1 MSENI
6 TDNDLF
12 INTYIKKQEDYTIKL
27 IREKLELETKLQL
40 LQNAYIEKSNEK
52 VRIDELLNQSV
63 TSITALTGERDEL
76 KHEIGQL
83 KLDLE
88 STKEYSSNQIEVF
101 RSKCEELQRS
111 LYDEREKNKKL
122 ETMLIDYNT
131 MKSNYE
137 IVKNVNEEL
146 QGSLQVVQDDKLVK
160 KKKVDKENI
169 N

>member
-12 INTYIKKQEDYTIKL
+12 INTYIKKQEEYSIKL

-40 LQNAYIEKSNEK
+40 LQTAYVEKSNEK
-52 VRIDELLNQSV
+52 IRTDELLNQSV
-63 TSITALTGERDEL
+63 TSITALTSERDEL
-76 KHEIGQL
+76 KQEIGQL
-83 KLDLE
+83 KLDHE
-88 STKEYSSNQIEVF
+88 STKVYSDQQIELF

-111 LYDEREKNKKL
+111 FHDERQKNKKL
-122 ETMLIDYNT
+122 ETMLTEYDT

-137 IVKNVNEEL
+137 VVKKANEEL
-146 QGSLQVVQDDKLVK
+146 QESLQVLNGDKVK

>member
-12 INTYIKKQEDYTIKL
+12 INTYIKKQEEYSIKL

-40 LQNAYIEKSNEK
+40 LQTAYVEKSNEK
-52 VRIDELLNQSV
+52 IRTDELLNQSV
-63 TSITALTGERDEL
+63 TSITALTSDRDEL
-76 KHEIGQL
+76 KQEIGQL
-83 KLDLE
+83 KLDHE
-88 STKEYSSNQIEVF
+88 STKVYSNQQIELF

-111 LYDEREKNKKL
+111 FHDELQKNKKL
-122 ETMLIDYNT
+122 ETMLTEYDT

-137 IVKNVNEEL
+137 VVKKVNEEL
-146 QGSLQVVQDDKLVK
+146 QESLQVLNGDKVK

>member
-12 INTYIKKQEDYTIKL
+12 INTYIKKQEEYSIKL

-40 LQNAYIEKSNEK
+40 LQTAYVEKSNEK
-52 VRIDELLNQSV
+52 IRTDELLNQSV
-63 TSITALTGERDEL
+63 TSITALTSDRDEL
-76 KHEIGQL
+76 KQEIGQL
-83 KLDLE
+83 KLDHE
-88 STKEYSSNQIEVF
+88 STKVYSDQQIELF

-111 LYDEREKNKKL
+111 FHDELQKNKKL
-122 ETMLIDYNT
+122 ETMLTEYDT

-137 IVKNVNEEL
+137 VVKKVNEEL
-146 QGSLQVVQDDKLVK
+146 QESLQVLNGDKVK

>member
-12 INTYIKKQEDYTIKL
+12 INTYIKKQEEYSIKL

-40 LQNAYIEKSNEK
+40 LQTAYVEKSNEK
-52 VRIDELLNQSV
+52 IRTDELLNQSV
-63 TSITALTGERDEL
+63 TSITALTSERDEL
-76 KHEIGQL
+76 KQEIGQL
-83 KLDLE
+83 KLDHE
-88 STKEYSSNQIEVF
+88 STKVYSDQQIELF
-101 RSKCEELQRS
+101 RSKCEELQR
-111 LYDEREKNKKL
+111 LFDDERQKNKKL
-122 ETMLIDYNT
+122 ETMLAEYDT

-137 IVKNVNEEL
+137 VVKKANEEL
-146 QGSLQVVQDDKLVK
+146 QESLQVLNGDKVK

>member
-12 INTYIKKQEDYTIKL
+12 INTYIKKQEEYSIKL

-40 LQNAYIEKSNEK
+40 LQTAYVEKSNEK
-52 VRIDELLNQSV
+52 IRTDELLNQSV
-63 TSITALTGERDEL
+63 TSITALTSERDEL
-76 KHEIGQL
+76 KQEIGQL
-83 KLDLE
+83 KLDHE
-88 STKEYSSNQIEVF
+88 STKVYSDQQIELF

-111 LYDEREKNKKL
+111 FDDERQKNKKL
-122 ETMLIDYNT
+122 ETMLAEYDT

-137 IVKNVNEEL
+137 VVKKVNEEL
-146 QGSLQVVQDDKLVK
+146 QESLQVFNGDKVK